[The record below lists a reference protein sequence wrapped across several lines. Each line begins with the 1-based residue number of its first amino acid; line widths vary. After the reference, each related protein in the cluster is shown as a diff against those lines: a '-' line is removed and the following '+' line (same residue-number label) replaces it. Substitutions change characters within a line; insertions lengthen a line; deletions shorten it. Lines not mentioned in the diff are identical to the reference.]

1 MPLFRKKVTV
11 FQEKDKQRWLAARAA
26 LKEAGLRGVRSGAFE
41 ENPVC
46 GCGAKLDPRD
56 FGPGGKIDRN
66 TYFIRVFAEDEA
78 RAREILEEI
87 L

>member
-1 MPLFRKKVTV
+1 MALFKKKVTI
-11 FQEKDKQRWLAARAA
+11 FQEKDRGRWTAAKEA
-26 LKEAGLRGVRSGAFE
+26 LKAAGIGGIQAGAFE

-66 TYFIRVFAEDEA
+66 TYYIRVNQENEA
-78 RAREILEEI
+78 RAREILEGE